1 MNVDMKRILYITV
14 AAIILSTT
22 VSSAQ
27 DRYDAVRWSQ
37 YFYDGTARFS
47 SMGGA
52 FGALGG
58 DFASLSVNPAGI
70 GVYRTAEFSLTP
82 SYLSTNTKSSF
93 TGQSSISRSK
103 GRGDFNFGYVQ
114 PFILRND
121 NEGLISINFGLGYN
135 TMSNYNYDA
144 LAHNKSGSSWLD
156 AVVGKM
162 NSDKAYFDPYYMEGD
177 YRYENFGAGNWDAV
191 LAWNSYLVNE
201 DSIGF
206 YNALHTNDIIE
217 QRRLVESRGRNSELV
232 FSFGGNYANTLY
244 FGMTLGIQDIDY
256 KKYLTHAEDIVQTTE
271 GTDLLWYDY
280 RQFFETE
287 GSGINLKLGLLYRVN
302 DNLRFGLS
310 VHTPTWMELTD
321 YYRASIQSKFENPP
335 EGADGTQFY
344 DETAWNEYKY
354 KVSTPA
360 RYNLSAAYL
369 FSNIGAVSLDYEYV
383 DYSTMRMNDSH
394 ESIDGNSFN
403 TENDIIKDEFK
414 GVSNIRLGVEI
425 KPVNNFAIRAGYA
438 FYGSPY
444 KESTGGSPSTQIY
457 SFGLGY
463 RIDNFFIDAAYKYL
477 TSKSGLYSIY
487 DGSNAI
493 SEKYIT
499 NQFVLTCGF
508 RF

>member
-1 MNVDMKRILYITV
+1 MKRILYITV
-14 AAIILSTT
+14 ALITLSSTI
-22 VSSAQ
+22 SLAQ

-47 SMGGA
+47 AMGGA

-70 GVYRTAEFSLTP
+70 GVYRAAEFSLTP
-82 SYLSTNTKSSF
+82 SYSTMNTKSSF

-103 GRGDFNFGYVQ
+103 SRGDFNFGYVQ

-121 NEGLISINFGLGYN
+121 DEGLISINFGLGYN

-144 LAHNKSGSSWLD
+144 LAYNKSGSSWLD

-162 NSDKAYFDPYYMEGD
+162 ENNWQYFDPVKMESNS
-177 YRYENFGAGNWDAV
+177 RYDNFGPGDWDAV
-191 LAWNSYLVNE
+191 LAWNSSLVNE

-206 YNALHTNDIIE
+206 YNALHNNDIIE

-244 FGMTLGIQDIDY
+244 FGMTLGIQDINY
-256 KKYLTHAEDIVQTTE
+256 KKYITHAEDVVQTTE
-271 GTDLLWYDY
+271 GTDLLWFDY
-280 RQFFETE
+280 KQFFETE
-287 GSGINLKLGLLYRVN
+287 GSGINIKLGLLYRVN

-310 VHTPTWMELTD
+310 VHTPTWMKLTD
-321 YYRASIQSKFENPP
+321 YYSASLQSEFES
-335 EGADGTQFY
+335 DTQY
-344 DETAWNEYKY
+344 YDPDETVWNEYKY
-354 KVSTPA
+354 NVSTPA

-383 DYSTMRMNDSH
+383 DYSTMKMRDSY
-394 ESIDGNSFN
+394 ESINGNSFDE
-403 TENDIIKDEFK
+403 ENNIIKNEFT
-414 GVSNIRLGVEI
+414 GASNIRFGVEV
-425 KPVNNFAIRAGYA
+425 KPVNDFAIRAGYA

-444 KESTGGSPSTQIY
+444 KESAGGSPSTQIY

-463 RIDNFFIDAAYKYL
+463 RISGFFIDAAYKYL
-477 TSKSGLYSIY
+477 TSKSGLYTIY
-487 DGSNAI
+487 DGSNTI

-499 NQFVLTCGF
+499 NQFVLTFGF

>member
-1 MNVDMKRILYITV
+1 MKRFLCIAV
-14 AAIILSTT
+14 AIITLSTT
-22 VSSAQ
+22 GSLAQ

-58 DFASLSVNPAGI
+58 DFASLSINPAGI
-70 GVYRTAEFSLTP
+70 GVYRTAEFSLSP
-82 SYLSTNTKSSF
+82 SYSSTNTKSSF

-103 GRGDFNFGYVQ
+103 SRGDFNFGYVQ

-121 NEGLISINFGLGYN
+121 NEGLISINLGLGYN

-144 LAHNKSGSSWLD
+144 LAHNKSSENSWLN
-156 AVVGKM
+156 AVTGKM
-162 NSDKAYFDPYYMEGD
+162 DNRWEHFDPVKMESNA
-177 YRYENFGAGNWDAV
+177 RYDNFGPGDWDAV
-191 LAWNSYLVNE
+191 LAWNSALVNE
-201 DSIGF
+201 DSTAF
-206 YNALHTNDIIE
+206 HPALSPGDLVD

-256 KKYLTHAEDIVQTTE
+256 KKYLTHAEDVVHTANN
-271 GTDLLWYDY
+271 TDLLWYDY

-287 GSGINLKLGLLYRVN
+287 GSGINIKLGLLYRVN

-310 VHTPTWMELTD
+310 VHTPTWLNLTD
-321 YYRASIQSKFENPP
+321 YYKASIQSKFQSDAQYFAP
-335 EGADGTQFY
+335 
-344 DETAWNEYKY
+344 DETIWNEYKY

-383 DYSTMRMNDSH
+383 DYSTMRMNDH
-394 ESIDGNSFN
+394 RESINGNSFDA
-403 TENDIIKDEFK
+403 ENNIIKDEFK
-414 GVSNIRLGVEI
+414 GVSNIRFGIEI
-425 KPVNNFAIRAGYA
+425 KPANNFAIRAGYA

-444 KESTGGSPSTQIY
+444 KESSGGSPSTQIY

-499 NQFVLTCGF
+499 NQFAMTFGF